1 MRGGEESQFGQLPAF
16 PANPEPP
23 LPPPRSWIRRLPGLI
38 WRLFPATI
46 VCIPLFG
53 CFGLLLLGI
62 VDIWPGFL
70 GGLAIGAFVGVW
82 IDVKRS
88 LHGDTMDD

>member
-1 MRGGEESQFGQLPAF
+1 
-16 PANPEPP
+16 
-23 LPPPRSWIRRLPGLI
+23 
-38 WRLFPATI
+38 
-46 VCIPLFG
+46 
-53 CFGLLLLGI
+53 